1 LPDECLPWMAAESI
15 QDCIFSSKSEI
26 YAFGVFL
33 WEVMSLGED
42 AGIVKS
48 KLSEGELLPKPDCCE
63 KSLYRLM
70 MRCWS
75 EAPTNRPTLDYIYQH
90 ISDAIDNTEE
100 SPDQDLPYGPAVYIS
115 CHTYWL
121 CESAVANSCHRDWP
135 YRPVI

>member
-1 LPDECLPWMAAESI
+1 
-15 QDCIFSSKSEI
+15 

-100 SPDQDLPYGPAVYIS
+100 SPDQIDVVDVVDVVDEDYAMRSTSV
-115 CHTYWL
+115 
-121 CESAVANSCHRDWP
+121 
-135 YRPVI
+135 